1 MALSLSAEQRNILQI
16 FSGEELFFIPD
27 YQRSYSWGYDEC
39 YLLYNDLMTA
49 FKDDQREYFI
59 GNIVLARYA
68 SPKYERQVVDGQQ
81 RLTTIWIILKVLS
94 VLCESIN
101 PLHDALSVKAR
112 EGGGTNIKIQSRNNE
127 DKADLDAVFSYNNT
141 LFETSISQKLLSDG
155 TLYFNEFE
163 RPIIQAALNFY
174 NWFSYF
180 NNKSNSLNLK
190 DFANYLLD
198 NVYLLPIELYD
209 SKRIDA
215 ENKALMI
222 FETINNRGKDLENAD
237 IFKSRLYDRALFA
250 HEQDIFTEYWKDF
263 IQQCH
268 QINIEVDEVFR
279 FYSHVI
285 RGQEGKTQM
294 EIKLR
299 DFFVGTKDSPLVNK
313 PYNEV
318 MNDLFRI
325 LDVLRFISE
334 QKHTEA
340 SECGKWFQIIDAY
353 SNNYPLTAVVVFIFV
368 NGVENEH
375 IIVEFTKS
383 VIRYAY
389 SYGSSRSVKFG
400 IYNIIATV
408 ARKLPF
414 DLYTRS
420 DFEEYDFASAG
431 RIKEGFA
438 MIAYYQDNPIIPNI
452 SIDKWIS
459 SRDYSMLTIEWQNE
473 ENYNILDS
481 IGNYI
486 VLDVARVSA
495 PLNNRILK
503 YKDGKSADIQW
514 LLTLGQDM
522 SIDNFK
528 KHDRMKR
535 ELVCQFFSNK

>member
-68 SPKYERQVVDGQQ
+68 TPKYERQVVDGQQ

-112 EGGGTNIKIQSRNNE
+112 EGGGTNIKIQSRNND
-127 DKADLDAVFSYNNT
+127 DKTDLDTVFSYN
-141 LFETSISQKLLSDG
+141 SQLLEANIEKRLQGDG
-155 TLYFNEFE
+155 TLTFSESE
-163 RPIIQAALNFY
+163 GAIIQATLNFY

-180 NNKSNSLNLK
+180 SNKPNSLNLK

-209 SKRIDA
+209 SKRVDA

-222 FETINNRGKDLENAD
+222 FETINNRGKDLNNAD

-250 HEQDIFTEYWKDF
+250 HEQDKFTQYWKDF

-268 QINIEVDEVFR
+268 QLDIDVDEIFR
-279 FYSHVI
+279 FYSHII
-285 RGQEGKTQM
+285 RGLEGKTQM
-294 EIKLR
+294 EMKLR
-299 DFFVGTKDSPLVNK
+299 DFFVGTKDSPLVAK

-318 MNDLFRI
+318 MEDLFKI
-325 LDVLRFISE
+325 LDVLRFIKE
-334 QKHTEA
+334 QKRTEF
-340 SECGKWFQIIDAY
+340 SECGKWFQVIDAY
-353 SNNYPLTAVVVFIFV
+353 SNNYPLTAVVVFLFV
-368 NGVENEH
+368 NGVDNEQN
-375 IIVEFTKS
+375 IVNFTKS

-400 IYNIIATV
+400 IYNMIAIV

-414 DLYTRS
+414 ELNIQS
-420 DFEEYDFASAG
+420 DFEEYNYASAG

-438 MIAYYQDNPIIPNI
+438 MIAYYQDNPIITNI
-452 SIDKWIS
+452 SIDRWIS
-459 SRDYSMLTIEWQNE
+459 SRDYGNLSNEWKNG
-473 ENYNILDS
+473 ENDYMLDS
-481 IGNYI
+481 IGNFV
-486 VLDVARVSA
+486 VLDVARMSA
-495 PLNNRILK
+495 PLSARILK
-503 YKDGKSADIQW
+503 YKDGKSVDIQW
-514 LLTLGQDM
+514 LINEGKDM
-522 SIDNFK
+522 SLDNFK
-528 KHDRMKR
+528 KRDKMKR
-535 ELVCQFFSNK
+535 ELVCRFFNNK

>member
-68 SPKYERQVVDGQQ
+68 TPKYERQVVDGQQ

-112 EGGGTNIKIQSRNNE
+112 EGGGANIKIQSRNNE
-127 DKADLDAVFSYNNT
+127 DKADLDAVFSYD
-141 LFETSISQKLLSDG
+141 SISLKTNVAKRLQGDG
-155 TLYFNEFE
+155 TLTFNESE
-163 RPIIQAALNFY
+163 GAIIQATLNFY

-180 NNKSNSLNLK
+180 SNKPNSLNLK

-215 ENKALMI
+215 ENKALII
-222 FETINNRGKDLENAD
+222 FETINNRGKDLNNAD

-250 HEQDIFTEYWKDF
+250 HEQDKFTQYWKDF

-268 QINIEVDEVFR
+268 QLDIEVDEIFR

-285 RGQEGKTQM
+285 RGLEGKTQM
-294 EIKLR
+294 EVKLR
-299 DFFVGTKDSPLVNK
+299 DFFVGPKDSPLVAK

-318 MNDLFRI
+318 MEDLFKI
-325 LDVLRFISE
+325 LDVLRFIRE
-334 QKHTEA
+334 QKHTEI

-353 SNNYPLTAVVVFIFV
+353 SNNYPLTAVVVFLFI
-368 NGVENEH
+368 NGVEDEQ

-400 IYNIIATV
+400 IYNIIAT
-408 ARKLPF
+408 AAKKLPV
-414 DLYTRS
+414 DLYIQS
-420 DFEEYDFASAG
+420 DFEKYDFASAG

-452 SIDKWIS
+452 SIDKWINS
-459 SRDYSMLTIEWQNE
+459 KDYSNLSNEWKDGENE
-473 ENYNILDS
+473 KMLDS

-486 VLDVARVSA
+486 VLDVARMSA
-495 PLNNRILK
+495 PLSNRTLK
-503 YKDGKSADIQW
+503 YRDGKSADIQW
-514 LLTLGQDM
+514 LMHLGQDT

-528 KHDRMKR
+528 KRDKIKR
-535 ELVCQFFSNK
+535 ESVGRFFSNK